1 MAAVKSLTWLV
12 IRTSELTVLGSL
24 HVKLLIK
31 SKKKLG
37 YGLPFVAF
45 RVDLSPWL
53 NCSKSDEST
62 TPFLKGSRD
71 SPAVDHYNHLFI
83 F

>member
-1 MAAVKSLTWLV
+1 MYFIATEKNYLKVV
-12 IRTSELTVLGSL
+12 ISSYSNALFEQSCDNY
-24 HVKLLIK
+24 H
-31 SKKKLG
+31 
-37 YGLPFVAF
+37 GLPFVAF

-53 NCSKSDEST
+53 NCSMSDEST